1 MHGTQTVVLTEPKEY
16 KGTTYAAGTYQVPVD
31 GRYFSRFT
39 PDGREN
45 MLSVMG
51 PIYDTISKIRT

>member
-1 MHGTQTVVLTEPKEY
+1 MIEPAITVVL
-16 KGTTYAAGTYQVPVD
+16 GVMVGWI
-31 GRYFSRFT
+31 
-39 PDGREN
+39 

>member
-1 MHGTQTVVLTEPKEY
+1 MIEPAMTVILGVMV
-16 KGTTYAAGTYQVPVD
+16 GWI
-31 GRYFSRFT
+31 
-39 PDGREN
+39 